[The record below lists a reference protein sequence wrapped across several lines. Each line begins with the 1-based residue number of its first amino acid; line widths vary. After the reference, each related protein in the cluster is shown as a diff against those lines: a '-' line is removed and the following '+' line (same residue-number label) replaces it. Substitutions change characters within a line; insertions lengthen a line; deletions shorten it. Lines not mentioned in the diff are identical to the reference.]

1 MRAAGPS
8 GLAFVIKRPH
18 DWPCAG
24 TACVAAARRPRTL
37 AATGPQAL
45 AADPAQPH
53 SKKSGH
59 QSCWRGACEACCPDC
74 AHHDLSSSDWLA
86 NAAPCGLAP
95 NSRTPSFCENL
106 AALLHLNRSATT
118 TLQISRPN
126 L

>member
-24 TACVAAARRPRTL
+24 TACAAAARRPRTL

-59 QSCWRGACEACCPDC
+59 QSCCRGRARR
-74 AHHDLSSSDWLA
+74 
-86 NAAPCGLAP
+86 AARIAP
-95 NSRTPSFCENL
+95 
-106 AALLHLNRSATT
+106 TT
-118 TLQISRPN
+118 TCRPPIGS
-126 L
+126 LTLLPAD